1 MFKKILIANRGEIA
15 VRIIRVC
22 KEMGIKSVAIYSE
35 ADKDA
40 LHTEM
45 ADEAICI
52 GPAPSGES
60 YLNMENIISAAI
72 VTGAQAIHPGFGFL
86 SENSLFAEKCKV
98 CNITFIGPAPEV
110 ICKMG
115 NKVEARNMMRN
126 AGVPIISGSRT
137 PVFDVDEAKKMALE
151 IGFPIMIKAA
161 AGGGGK
167 GMRISNTEDDFDE
180 NFVTAQME
188 ANSSF
193 GDETMYLERYIE
205 APNHIEFQILADK
218 YGNVI
223 QLGERDCSIQR
234 HHQKILEE
242 APSPKLSTKLRK
254 EMGSIA
260 IKVAKIVNY
269 EGAGTVEFL
278 LDKFGKYYFIE
289 MNTRIQVE
297 HGITEMIS
305 NIDIVKEQ
313 IKIAAGYSLEF
324 KQEDVLLQ
332 GHAIE
337 CRINA
342 ENPEMGF
349 IPCPGKI
356 NSVYFPSGNGIRIDT
371 ALFSGCSISPFYDS
385 MLAKI
390 IVYDSE
396 RRTAIRKM
404 KNVLEKTKIDGVITN
419 LEFQNTILNHRDFEE
434 GNFTTDFIVDKF
446 S

>member
-1 MFKKILIANRGEIA
+1 MFEKILIANRGEIA
-15 VRIIRVC
+15 VRIIKVC

-40 LHTEM
+40 LHTKM

-52 GPAPSGES
+52 GPAPSGDS
-60 YLNMENIISAAI
+60 YLNMENIISAA
-72 VTGAQAIHPGFGFL
+72 VGTGAQAIHPGFGFL

-98 CNITFIGPAPEV
+98 CNITFIGPTPEV

-137 PVFDVDEAKKMALE
+137 PVFDVCEAKKVALE
-151 IGFPIMIKAA
+151 LGFPIMIKAA

-167 GMRISNTEDDFDE
+167 GMRISNTEDDFNE

-193 GDETMYLERYIE
+193 RDGTMYLERYIE

-234 HHQKILEE
+234 HHQKIIEE
-242 APSPKLSTKLRK
+242 APSPKLSVKLRK
-254 EMGSIA
+254 EMGNIA
-260 IKVAKIVNY
+260 IKV
-269 EGAGTVEFL
+269 
-278 LDKFGKYYFIE
+278 
-289 MNTRIQVE
+289 
-297 HGITEMIS
+297 
-305 NIDIVKEQ
+305 
-313 IKIAAGYSLEF
+313 
-324 KQEDVLLQ
+324 
-332 GHAIE
+332 
-337 CRINA
+337 
-342 ENPEMGF
+342 
-349 IPCPGKI
+349 
-356 NSVYFPSGNGIRIDT
+356 
-371 ALFSGCSISPFYDS
+371 
-385 MLAKI
+385 AKI

-396 RRTAIRKM
+396 RKKAIRKM
-404 KNVLEKTKIDGVITN
+404 KNVLKKIKIDGIITN
-419 LEFQNTILNHRDFEE
+419 LEFQNAILNHRDFEE